1 MEEKCLMVEVLEK
14 AFTKYEKEKSE
25 KELEK
30 HVEVIERKPK
40 PKSKSQKKLFPYHLS
55 NFICD
60 KCGDEYVEDTA
71 YSYAPSM
78 NEINDYKTYCSNC
91 VVD

>member
-1 MEEKCLMVEVLEK
+1 MMVEVLEK
-14 AFTKYEKEKSE
+14 AFGEYERREQEKSD

-30 HVEVIERKPK
+30 YVKVVERKPK
-40 PKSKSQKKLFPYHLS
+40 PQKKLSPYRLS

-60 KCGDEYVEDTA
+60 KCGDEYVEDIS
-71 YSYAPSM
+71 YSYAPSL